1 MAKVNP
7 EALEAEAQEMI
18 RAAQGISAEP
28 EGDTPQEAQ
37 AREAAAPKESE
48 DTAESEQEIP
58 TEDAGDDVS
67 EEELAQKK
75 ADDRY
80 RNAQRKMTQATTEA
94 KELRRQNEQ
103 IMAELGKL
111 KNQLAEKDVD
121 VQALKQVREEYPDLA
136 APILDEM
143 ERTQAKVAET
153 TGALEQLQ
161 QMRHEEAQRT
171 AQAAHMDLIRES
183 HPDLDSIVGTGD
195 WDDWLELQNGQVHQ
209 WVESGSTNDVV
220 AVLTKFKVDSGYGEP
235 TAQERALAKGKAA
248 AEPKLPKTR
257 KLNTGSGKQ
266 TWTVADI
273 TRMSNIDFEKNQ
285 ESILAA
291 MNKGEIR
298 Q

>member
-18 RAAQGISAEP
+18 REAKGLSAEP
-28 EGDTPQEAQ
+28 EGDTPQEPE
-37 AREAAAPKESE
+37 ARRSTAPKESA
-48 DTAESEQEIP
+48 DTAESEQEIHS
-58 TEDAGDDVS
+58 EDTGDDVS

-103 IMAELGKL
+103 IIAEMEKL

-143 ERTQAKVAET
+143 ERTQAKVAEA

-161 QMRHEEAQRT
+161 QMRHDEAQRT
-171 AQAAHMDLIRES
+171 AQSAHMDLIRES

-209 WVESGSTNDVV
+209 WVESGSSNDVI
-220 AVLTKFKVDSGYGEP
+220 AVLTKFKVDSGYAQP
-235 TAQERALAKGKAA
+235 TPQERALEKGRAA
-248 AEPKLPKTR
+248 AEPKLPKSR
-257 KLNTGSGKQ
+257 KPNTGSGKQ
-266 TWTVADI
+266 AWSVADI
-273 TRMSNIDFEKNQ
+273 TKMSNTDFEKNQ
-285 ESILAA
+285 EAILAA
-291 MNKGEIR
+291 MSKGEIR

>member
-1 MAKVNP
+1 MAKVDP
-7 EALEAEAQEMI
+7 EALEAEAQEMM
-18 RAAQGISAEP
+18 REARGIPAEP
-28 EGDTPQEAQ
+28 EGDTPTEA
-37 AREAAAPKESE
+37 RTRKSTAPKESA

-58 TEDAGDDVS
+58 LEDTGGDVS

-103 IMAELGKL
+103 IMAELGNL

-143 ERTQAKVAET
+143 ERTQAKVAEA
-153 TGALEQLQ
+153 TGALEQLH

-183 HPDLDSIVGTGD
+183 HPDLDAIVGTGD
-195 WDDWLELQNGQVHQ
+195 WDDWMEQQNGQVHQ
-209 WVESGSTNDVV
+209 WVESGSSNDVI
-220 AVLTKFKVDSGYGEP
+220 AVLTKFKVDSGYAQP
-235 TAQERALAKGKAA
+235 TAQERVLAKGRAA
-248 AEPKLPKTR
+248 AEPKLPKSR
-257 KLNTGSGKQ
+257 KPNTGSGKQ

-273 TRMSNIDFEKNQ
+273 TRMSNTDFEKNQ
-285 ESILAA
+285 DAILAA
-291 MNKGEIR
+291 MNQGDIR